1 MCRLELR
8 TRYTQDRRYTLYVIR
23 RTVLEDLSVLAIRR
37 TVQIN
42 GGNYCIFLEAKLAIC
57 VGDEFDQYES
67 GVELLRAVT
76 FREADSIFI
85 TSYRLQANVAGL
97 TDNGEVQIW
106 SASRDASEQQL
117 GSCLRKAVREQ
128 SRKLRRYHYIIIVVL
143 DILTAFVSYC
153 VV

>member
-1 MCRLELR
+1 M
-8 TRYTQDRRYTLYVIR
+8 
-23 RTVLEDLSVLAIRR
+23 
-37 TVQIN
+37 
-42 GGNYCIFLEAKLAIC
+42 AIC

-106 SASRDASEQQL
+106 TSPLS
-117 GSCLRKAVREQ
+117 VRPATFAC
-128 SRKLRRYHYIIIVVL
+128 SL
-143 DILTAFVSYC
+143 
-153 VV
+153 